1 MRRNFKQ
8 EILAEIEEVRKSL
21 DSIERMLND
30 LDDEENSSGNVR
42 KRAVEAVEAAAENS
56 KAVDLAK
63 FSRPAAVQKTGRV
76 NLNRGRKISQ
86 TAAPVTNVT
95 NVSPRNFTGE
105 YNALADKNGVELRN
119 ARAEFFQRYQVR
131 PFSCVNADARVK
143 SPAPPP
149 EFRDRD
155 GGDFWAIPSALVSGS
170 ANENTYV
177 VYPNIAIRYTANHHF
192 ERALGEVFESNF
204 VNGSTYSKIHVEQF
218 AIFTCSGEVW
228 MLVKKGRLR
237 LE

>member
-8 EILAEIEEVRKSL
+8 EILAEIAEVRKSL
-21 DSIERMLND
+21 DSIERMLRD
-30 LDDEENSSGNVR
+30 LDDGEETADFSNFQR
-42 KRAVEAVEAAAENS
+42 HAAAQIS
-56 KAVDLAK
+56 
-63 FSRPAAVQKTGRV
+63 S
-76 NLNRGRKISQ
+76 RGRKISQ
-86 TAAPVTNVT
+86 TAAPAANV
-95 NVSPRNFTGE
+95 PARNFTGE
-105 YNALADKNGVELRN
+105 YNALADKSGVELRN
-119 ARAEFFQRYQVR
+119 ARADFFQRYQVKT
-131 PFSCVNADARVK
+131 FSCVNAEARVK

-204 VNGSTYSKIHVEQF
+204 VSGGTYSKIRVEQF
-218 AIFTCSGEVW
+218 AVFTCSGEGW
-228 MLVKKGRLR
+228 TLFRKGRLK